1 MTGAIKIYT
10 RYFRSINSLVEA
22 KTINAAN
29 PMYHSGAVIDS
40 LIPAVT
46 YCRSPQSRLLRPRGE
61 HRQIWNFSKTH
72 LLKCFLSFVNRI
84 KSQEQYY
91 NLLLDL
97 LVVMVSY
104 SYLSNRAFSYR
115 RSTIKYCAATNCECE
130 LWLST
135 SYDINFNSN
144 QVWLCK
150 DVISMSTDRF
160 W

>member
-10 RYFRSINSLVEA
+10 RYFRSINSLAEA

-61 HRQIWNFSKTH
+61 HRQIWNFSKT
-72 LLKCFLSFVNRI
+72 LKCFLSLVNRI
-84 KSQEQYY
+84 KSQEYY

-104 SYLSNRAFSYR
+104 SYLLNRAFSY
-115 RSTIKYCAATNCECE
+115 CECE

-135 SYDINFNSN
+135 YYDINFNSN

-150 DVISMSTDRF
+150 DVISMSTDIF
-160 W
+160 